1 MRTSIKTLAATGAL
15 TLTACGTS
23 EAVRSAT
30 TAPSIAPV
38 ERPSLT
44 ARAATALHLRK
55 EPPAMRWG
63 DENPEWTVATLDA
76 LETEG
81 VALLSSMPSDVLQYC
96 PGYATASRENRAA
109 FWAGLL
115 SSVARHESRHVET
128 AKGGGGRYLGLMQI
142 SRPTASANG
151 CGGSLLKGEDN
162 LRCAVRIMARHV
174 VRDNAIAGDKSGWRG
189 VARDWAPMRSS
200 KKRADIAAWTSS
212 QSYCSAQG

>member
-1 MRTSIKTLAATGAL
+1 MRALLLSGLAAL

-115 SSVARHESRHVET
+115 SNVVTRQATGGAAGGVLARGGGKAMEALT
-128 AKGGGGRYLGLMQI
+128 AKLL
-142 SRPTASANG
+142 PWNFAAVLDG
-151 CGGSLLKGEDN
+151 CAKALE
-162 LRCAVRIMARHV
+162 R
-174 VRDNAIAGDKSGWRG
+174 
-189 VARDWAPMRSS
+189 
-200 KKRADIAAWTSS
+200 
-212 QSYCSAQG
+212 

>member
-1 MRTSIKTLAATGAL
+1 MRALLLSGLAAL

-115 SSVARHESRHVET
+115 SNVVTRQATGGATGGVLAR
-128 AKGGGGRYLGLMQI
+128 GGGKALSLMGLSSV
-142 SRPTASANG
+142 SRRAHG
-151 CGGSLLKGEDN
+151 CGGGAEGGEVV
-162 LRCAVRIMARHV
+162 LRCAVKVMAAQV
-174 VRDNAIAGDKSGWRG
+174 GRDNAIAGGSGSRWLG
-189 VARDWAPMRSS
+189 AAREWLPLRSAQS
-200 KKRADIAAWTSS
+200 RADIAGWTRQ
-212 QSYCSAQG
+212 QSYCR